1 MNNSAI
7 IGNHGNGFY
16 ATFEGILRPDWD
28 YDVVYPRW
36 RYVYQ
41 RHNWNQETQIAKTKF
56 YDNENHAIEI
66 GKYCRYTTTTTTTT
80 TMATTAKMMMV
91 LILKMMM
98 MMMMITMII
107 DDNN

>member
-1 MNNSAI
+1 MKLFFSLFFSSGGIKHINNSEI
-7 IGNHGNGFY
+7 IGNLGDGFY

-66 GKYCRYTTTTTTTT
+66 GKYCRFGLGGRAVYS
-80 TMATTAKMMMV
+80 K
-91 LILKMMM
+91 
-98 MMMMITMII
+98 
-107 DDNN
+107 